1 LKLALVWDQD
11 QGLDMGLRFRVRVQ
25 VEVMMPGSG
34 RVPGHIRQPSKI
46 NKSKVHGMRRYY
58 GMGQGNPGEEATQE
72 KRLPGRKGKLK

>member
-1 LKLALVWDQD
+1 MSGHDV
-11 QGLDMGLRFRVRVQ
+11 RFRVRVQ

-72 KRLPGRKGKLK
+72 KRLPRRRGYQDAKAN